1 MLAGCLVVMQP
12 TYLPW
17 AGYFNLIAQADD
29 FVFLDDVQLEKQSW
43 QTRNRILLNGELC
56 WVSIP
61 VRHERLDQTI
71 MDTDI
76 VDNSVW
82 RKKLVRGF
90 AQNYGRHPF
99 YQDAQGILNII
110 LHEST
115 KKLASFNEILIR
127 YIAGELGIFTR
138 FHRSSELGI
147 SGVRTA
153 RLAAI
158 CNHFRV
164 KRYLSPVGS
173 SDYLIADR
181 FSDNTSAILSF
192 QKYSPPAY
200 RQIGSSQFIS
210 HLSVV
215 DVIANIGLSATKDY
229 ILKDIEI

>member
-1 MLAGCLVVMQP
+1 MLVGCLVVMQP

-17 AGYFNLIAQADD
+17 AGYFNLMAQAND

-43 QTRNRILLNGELC
+43 QTRNRILLNGVPH

-61 VRHERLDQTI
+61 VRHERLNQTI
-71 MDTDI
+71 MNTHI
-76 VDNSVW
+76 VENNAW
-82 RKKLVRGF
+82 RNKLVRGL

-99 YQDAQGILNII
+99 YKDVQGIFNILLN
-110 LHEST
+110 EST
-115 KKLASFNEILIR
+115 KNLASFNEILIR
-127 YIAGELGIFTR
+127 HIASELGIFTR

-153 RLAAI
+153 RLAAF

-181 FSDNTSAILSF
+181 FSDKTSAKLSF
-192 QKYSPPAY
+192 QKYNPSAY
-200 RQIGSSQFIS
+200 QQLGSSQFFS

-215 DVIANIGLSATKDY
+215 DVIANIGLNATKNY